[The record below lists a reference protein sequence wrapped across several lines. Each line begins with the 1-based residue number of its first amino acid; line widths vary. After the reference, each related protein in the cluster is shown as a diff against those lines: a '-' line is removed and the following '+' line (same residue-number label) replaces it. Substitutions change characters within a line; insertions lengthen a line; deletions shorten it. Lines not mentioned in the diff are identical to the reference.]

1 MTSQRLAFVA
11 SLVIA
16 LAAPSA
22 AGASTIGHG
31 FGPGLAVD
39 AAGTAY
45 IAWSGPENPASL
57 QFCRLPRGATAC
69 DIAHAI
75 AAPGTTTSRA
85 FVTVS
90 GSRIA
95 VVQYR
100 YPLAAP
106 DVAGVYEFISTNGG
120 TSFDTGRI
128 VGTVPFFE
136 AVVGPGDTLSGATDN
151 GTSFQNVPLDG
162 ASATPASAQLSV
174 DHPYRATVGLVDAA
188 TPMTVFTSGD
198 DAAQYRRYDG
208 SGSLNDAANWTPAVD
223 LGAAAYPKLAGGPSG
238 LFLLATAANNSLFA
252 RKWNGTS
259 FGPPVTV
266 SDRADAPSL
275 HAFQDAAGRLHAV
288 FARGDVDGLHLIHAV
303 SDDGTTWRS
312 GTAVTQSPPVGIA
325 DTRVATAPDHA
336 GVAVMRAGNEIR
348 VTAVGPDAPAGT
360 SPPPP
365 GGGGQQPPPAPTP
378 VFHQTVVVRPV
389 SGIVRVRRPGSRQ
402 FVTLTTADAVPLG
415 STIDVKA
422 GVLALSSVPKP
433 AAAAQTSTFYAGI
446 FKVTQPGSIT
456 QLALTETLAPCKGR
470 AAAAAAN
477 PKRASCG
484 ATAPATSARG
494 AGTAPRRSAAPNG
507 SSRTP
512 ARARSPA
519 SPRASSPSATT
530 SGTRRSPSAPASA
543 TSPRRA
549 SFAPSSIAEGRFD
562 RGPRDGPRRPSARAN
577 RAGKPRLLSQSPRS
591 S

>member
-1 MTSQRLAFVA
+1 VTSKRPAFVA

-16 LAAPSA
+16 LAAPSG
-22 AGASTIGHG
+22 AGASTIGQG
-31 FGPGLAVD
+31 FGPGVAVD

-100 YPLAAP
+100 YPLVAP
-106 DVAGVYEFISTNGG
+106 DIAGVYEFISTNGG
-120 TSFDTGRI
+120 TSFDGGRR
-128 VGTVPFFE
+128 VGTVPFYE

-151 GTSFQNVPLDG
+151 GTSFQNVSLDG
-162 ASATPASAQLSV
+162 TSVAASTSAQLSV

-188 TPMTVFTSGD
+188 TPLTVFTSGD

-208 SGSLNDAANWTPAVD
+208 SGSLNDAVNWTPAVD

-238 LFLLATAANNSLFA
+238 LFLLATAPNNSVFA

-275 HAFQDAAGRLHAV
+275 HTSQDAAGRLHAV
-288 FARGDVDGLHLIHAV
+288 FARGDADGLHLIHAV

-325 DTRVATAPDHA
+325 DTRVATAPDHV
-336 GVAVMRAGNEIR
+336 GVAVLRAGNEIR
-348 VTAVGPDAPAGT
+348 VAAVGPDAPAGA

-365 GGGGQQPPPAPTP
+365 GGGGQQLPPAPTP
-378 VFHQTVVVRPV
+378 IYHQTVVVRPV
-389 SGIVRVRRPGSRQ
+389 SGVVRVRRPGSRR

-415 STIDVKA
+415 STIDVRD

-446 FKVTQPGSIT
+446 FKVTQPGSVT

-470 AAAAAAN
+470 AASAAN
-477 PKRASCG
+477 KPKSRKLWGDGSG
-484 ATAPATSARG
+484 SFRTRGTYSSATVRG
-494 AGTAPRRSAAPNG
+494 TKWLVQDTCAGTLTRVTKGVVIVRDDVRHKTITVRAGKRYL
-507 SSRTP
+507 
-512 ARARSPA
+512 ARARIF
-519 SPRASSPSATT
+519 RAKQH
-530 SGTRRSPSAPASA
+530 R
-543 TSPRRA
+543 
-549 SFAPSSIAEGRFD
+549 
-562 RGPRDGPRRPSARAN
+562 
-577 RAGKPRLLSQSPRS
+577 
-591 S
+591 

>member
-1 MTSQRLAFVA
+1 MTSMRLALAA

-120 TSFDTGRI
+120 TSFDAGRI

-151 GTSFQNVPLDG
+151 GTSFQNVPLGG

-208 SGSLNDAANWTPAVD
+208 SGSLNDATNWTPAVD

-266 SDRADAPSL
+266 SDRADPPSL

-325 DTRVATAPDHA
+325 DTRVATAPDHV
-336 GVAVMRAGNEIR
+336 GVAVMRAGNEIS

-360 SPPPP
+360 SPSPP

-378 VFHQTVVVRPV
+378 VYHQTVVVRPV

-422 GVLALSSVPKP
+422 GVLALSSIPKP
-433 AAAAQTSTFYAGI
+433 AAATQTATFYAGI

-456 QLALTETLAPCKGR
+456 QLALNETLAPCKR
-470 AAAAAAN
+470 RATAAAKPKTRKLWGDGSGNFRTVGTYSAA
-477 PKRASCG
+477 
-484 ATAPATSARG
+484 TVRG
-494 AGTAPRRSAAPNG
+494 TKWLVQDTCAGTL
-507 SSRTP
+507 
-512 ARARSPA
+512 
-519 SPRASSPSATT
+519 
-530 SGTRRSPSAPASA
+530 TRVTKGVVSV
-543 TSPRRA
+543 
-549 SFAPSSIAEGRFD
+549 
-562 RGPRDGPRRPSARAN
+562 RDN
-577 RAGKPRLLSQSPRS
+577 VKHKTITVRAGKRYLAKARIFRAKQHRSGPR
-591 S
+591 